1 MPKLTSNNTLTFKI
15 SIDQIIETGNVRTNY
30 DDEKIKELS
39 ESIFKYGLINP
50 ISVKPLPDSADGI
63 KQYELVAGH
72 RRLRAFR
79 LLCSQGQDYSQ
90 ITASV
95 VTKGSKN
102 VLQLVENVQRE
113 DLEPVDVETAIKALV
128 TAGMSQKEISEE
140 LSKSL
145 SWVHDR
151 LSGTEVRENANAQ
164 GIDTTGISTKAL
176 SQLMSIP
183 KEYLPDIIAKVKA
196 NGGTVKAATDAL
208 NEYRAQNNIK
218 GPQKTEKAESPK
230 EPKKSENHKEEDFLD
245 IPELN
250 ESKPILIDIENVISE
265 IQDYFKRQLEGEEGL
280 HRINTLNKIKDDLI
294 ALFEA
299 YQHN

>member
-1 MPKLTSNNTLTFKI
+1 MPKLTPQSALTFKI
-15 SIDQIIETGNVRTNY
+15 SLNQIKETGNIRTSYN
-30 DDEKIKELS
+30 DEKIQELAD
-39 ESIFKYGLINP
+39 SIFKYGLINP
-50 ISVKPLPDSADGI
+50 ISVKPLPEDENGI

-79 LLCSQGQDYSQ
+79 YLCSVGQDYSQ

-95 VTKGSKN
+95 IVKGSKN
-102 VLQLVENVQRE
+102 VLQLIENVQRE

-128 TAGMSQKEISEE
+128 TAGMSQKEIAEE

-151 LSGTEVRENANAQ
+151 LAGTEVRENAEAR
-164 GIDTTGISTKAL
+164 GIDTSGMTTKAL
-176 SQLMSIP
+176 SQLASVPGEQLSDVINQ
-183 KEYLPDIIAKVKA
+183 AKA

-208 NEYRAQNNIK
+208 NDFRTQNNIEQPK
-218 GPQKTEKAESPK
+218 NRKKEKPLEMPA
-230 EPKKSENHKEEDFLD
+230 F
-245 IPELN
+245 
-250 ESKPILIDIENVISE
+250 ESKPILIDIQNVISE
-265 IQDYFKRQLEGEEGL
+265 IQDYFKRQLDGEEGL
-280 HRINTLNKIKDDLI
+280 HRINTLNSIKNDLI

>member
-1 MPKLTSNNTLTFKI
+1 MPKLTPQSALTFKI
-15 SIDQIIETGNVRTNY
+15 SLDQIKETGNVRTSYN
-30 DDEKIKELS
+30 DEKIQELAD
-39 ESIFKYGLINP
+39 SIFKYGLINP
-50 ISVKPLPDSADGI
+50 ISVKPLPEDENGI

-79 LLCSQGQDYSQ
+79 YLCSVGQDYSQ

-95 VTKGSKN
+95 IVKGSKN
-102 VLQLVENVQRE
+102 VLQLIENVQRE

-128 TAGMSQKEISEE
+128 TAGMSQKEIAEE

-151 LSGTEVRENANAQ
+151 LAGTEVRENAEAR
-164 GIDTTGISTKAL
+164 GIDTSGMTTKAL
-176 SQLMSIP
+176 SQLASVPGEQLSDVINQ
-183 KEYLPDIIAKVKA
+183 AKA

-208 NEYRAQNNIK
+208 NDFRTQNNIEQPK
-218 GPQKTEKAESPK
+218 NRKKEKQLEMPA
-230 EPKKSENHKEEDFLD
+230 F
-245 IPELN
+245 
-250 ESKPILIDIENVISE
+250 ESKPILIDIQNVISE
-265 IQDYFKRQLEGEEGL
+265 IQDYFKRQLDGEEGL
-280 HRINTLNKIKDDLI
+280 HRINTLNSIKDDLI

>member
-1 MPKLTSNNTLTFKI
+1 MPKLTPQSTLTFKI
-15 SIDQIIETGNVRTNY
+15 SLDQIKETGNVRTSYN
-30 DDEKIKELS
+30 DEKIQELAD
-39 ESIFKYGLINP
+39 SIFKYGLINP
-50 ISVKPLPDSADGI
+50 ISVKPLPEDENGI

-79 LLCSQGQDYSQ
+79 YLCSIGQDYSQ

-95 VTKGSKN
+95 IVKGSKN
-102 VLQLVENVQRE
+102 VLQLIENVQRE

-128 TAGMSQKEISEE
+128 TAGMSQKEIAEE

-151 LSGTEVRENANAQ
+151 LAGTEVRENAEAR
-164 GIDTTGISTKAL
+164 GIDTSGMTTKAL
-176 SQLMSIP
+176 SQLASVPGEQLSDVINQ
-183 KEYLPDIIAKVKA
+183 AKA

-208 NEYRAQNNIK
+208 NDFRTQNNIEQPK
-218 GPQKTEKAESPK
+218 NRKREKPLEMPA
-230 EPKKSENHKEEDFLD
+230 F
-245 IPELN
+245 
-250 ESKPILIDIENVISE
+250 ESKPILIDIQNVISE
-265 IQDYFKRQLEGEEGL
+265 IQDYFKRQLDGEEGL
-280 HRINTLNKIKDDLI
+280 HRINTLNSIKDDLI

>member
-1 MPKLTSNNTLTFKI
+1 MPKLTPQSALTFKI
-15 SIDQIIETGNVRTNY
+15 SLDQIIETGNVRTSYN
-30 DDEKIKELS
+30 DEKIQELAD
-39 ESIFKYGLINP
+39 SIFKYGLINP
-50 ISVKPLPDSADGI
+50 ISVKPLPEDENGI

-79 LLCSQGQDYSQ
+79 YLCSVGQDYSQ

-95 VTKGSKN
+95 IVKGSKN
-102 VLQLVENVQRE
+102 VLQLIENVQRE
-113 DLEPVDVETAIKALV
+113 ELEPVDVETAIKALV
-128 TAGMSQKEISEE
+128 TAGMSQKEIAEE

-151 LSGTEVRENANAQ
+151 LAGTEVRENAEAR
-164 GIDTTGISTKAL
+164 GIDTSGMTTKAL
-176 SQLMSIP
+176 SQLASVPGEQLSDVINQ
-183 KEYLPDIIAKVKA
+183 AKA

-208 NEYRAQNNIK
+208 NDFRTQNNIEQPK
-218 GPQKTEKAESPK
+218 NRKKEKPLEMPA
-230 EPKKSENHKEEDFLD
+230 F
-245 IPELN
+245 
-250 ESKPILIDIENVISE
+250 ESKPILIDIQNVISE

-280 HRINTLNKIKDDLI
+280 HRINTLNKIKEDLI

>member
-1 MPKLTSNNTLTFKI
+1 MPKLTPQSALTFKI
-15 SIDQIIETGNVRTNY
+15 SLDQIKETGNVRTLYN
-30 DDEKIKELS
+30 DEKIQELAD
-39 ESIFKYGLINP
+39 SIFKYGLINP
-50 ISVKPLPDSADGI
+50 ISVKPLPEDENGI

-79 LLCSQGQDYSQ
+79 YLCSIGQDYSQ

-95 VTKGSKN
+95 IVKGSKN
-102 VLQLVENVQRE
+102 VLQLIENVQRE

-128 TAGMSQKEISEE
+128 TAGMSQKEIAEE

-151 LSGTEVRENANAQ
+151 LAGTEVRENAEAR
-164 GIDTTGISTKAL
+164 GIDTSGMTTKAL
-176 SQLMSIP
+176 SQLASVPGEQLSDVINQ
-183 KEYLPDIIAKVKA
+183 AKA

-208 NEYRAQNNIK
+208 NDFRTQNNIEQPK
-218 GPQKTEKAESPK
+218 NRKKEKPLEMPA
-230 EPKKSENHKEEDFLD
+230 F
-245 IPELN
+245 
-250 ESKPILIDIENVISE
+250 ESKPILIDIQNVISE

-299 YQHN
+299 YKHN

>member
-1 MPKLTSNNTLTFKI
+1 MPKLTPQSALTFKI
-15 SIDQIIETGNVRTNY
+15 SLEQIKETGNVRTSYN
-30 DDEKIKELS
+30 DEKIQELAD
-39 ESIFKYGLINP
+39 SIFKYGLINP
-50 ISVKPLPDSADGI
+50 ISVKPLPEDENGI

-79 LLCSQGQDYSQ
+79 YLCSIGQDYSQ

-95 VTKGSKN
+95 IVKGSKN
-102 VLQLVENVQRE
+102 VLQLIENVQRE

-128 TAGMSQKEISEE
+128 TAGMSQKEIAEE

-151 LSGTEVRENANAQ
+151 LAGTEVRENAEAR
-164 GIDTTGISTKAL
+164 GIDTSGMTTKAL
-176 SQLMSIP
+176 SQLASVPGEQLSDVINQ
-183 KEYLPDIIAKVKA
+183 AKA

-208 NEYRAQNNIK
+208 NDFRTQNNIEQPK
-218 GPQKTEKAESPK
+218 NRKKEKPLEMPA
-230 EPKKSENHKEEDFLD
+230 F
-245 IPELN
+245 
-250 ESKPILIDIENVISE
+250 ESKPILIDIQNVISE
-265 IQDYFKRQLEGEEGL
+265 IQDYFKRQLDGEEGL
-280 HRINTLNKIKDDLI
+280 HRINTLNSIKDDLI

>member
-1 MPKLTSNNTLTFKI
+1 MPKLTPQSALTFKI
-15 SIDQIIETGNVRTNY
+15 SLDQIKETGNVRTSYN
-30 DDEKIKELS
+30 DEKIQELAD
-39 ESIFKYGLINP
+39 SIFKYGLINP
-50 ISVKPLPDSADGI
+50 ISVKPLPEDENGI

-79 LLCSQGQDYSQ
+79 YLCSVGQDYSQ

-95 VTKGSKN
+95 IVKGSKN
-102 VLQLVENVQRE
+102 VLQLIENVQRE

-128 TAGMSQKEISEE
+128 TAGMSQKEIAEE

-151 LSGTEVRENANAQ
+151 LAGTEVRENAEAR
-164 GIDTTGISTKAL
+164 GIDTSGMTTKAL
-176 SQLMSIP
+176 SQLASVPGEQLSDVINQ
-183 KEYLPDIIAKVKA
+183 AKA

-208 NEYRAQNNIK
+208 NDFRTQNNIEQPK
-218 GPQKTEKAESPK
+218 NRKKEKSLEMPA
-230 EPKKSENHKEEDFLD
+230 F
-245 IPELN
+245 
-250 ESKPILIDIENVISE
+250 ESKPILIDIQNVISE
-265 IQDYFKRQLEGEEGL
+265 IQDYFKRQLDGEEGL
-280 HRINTLNKIKDDLI
+280 HRINTLNSIKDDLI

>member
-1 MPKLTSNNTLTFKI
+1 MPKLTPQSALTFKI
-15 SIDQIIETGNVRTNY
+15 SLDQIKETGNVRTSYN
-30 DDEKIKELS
+30 DEKIQELAD
-39 ESIFKYGLINP
+39 SIFKYGLINP
-50 ISVKPLPDSADGI
+50 ISVKPLPEDENGI

-79 LLCSQGQDYSQ
+79 YLCSIGQDYSQ

-95 VTKGSKN
+95 IVKGSKN
-102 VLQLVENVQRE
+102 VLQLIENVQRE

-128 TAGMSQKEISEE
+128 TAGMSQKEIAEE

-151 LSGTEVRENANAQ
+151 LSGTEVRENAEAR
-164 GIDTTGISTKAL
+164 GIDTSGMTTKAL
-176 SQLMSIP
+176 SQLASVPGEQLSDVINQ
-183 KEYLPDIIAKVKA
+183 AKA

-208 NEYRAQNNIK
+208 NDFRTQNNIEQPK
-218 GPQKTEKAESPK
+218 NRKKEKPLEMPA
-230 EPKKSENHKEEDFLD
+230 F
-245 IPELN
+245 EL
-250 ESKPILIDIENVISE
+250 KPILIDIQNVISE
-265 IQDYFKRQLEGEEGL
+265 IQDYFKRQLDGEEGL
-280 HRINTLNKIKDDLI
+280 HRINTLNSIKDDLI

>member
-1 MPKLTSNNTLTFKI
+1 MPKLTPQSALTFKI
-15 SIDQIIETGNVRTNY
+15 SLDQIKETGNVRTSYN
-30 DDEKIKELS
+30 DEKIQELAD
-39 ESIFKYGLINP
+39 SIFKYGLINP
-50 ISVKPLPDSADGI
+50 ISVKPLPEDENGI

-79 LLCSQGQDYSQ
+79 YLCSVGQDYSQ

-95 VTKGSKN
+95 IVKGSKN
-102 VLQLVENVQRE
+102 VLQLIENVQRE

-128 TAGMSQKEISEE
+128 TAGMSQKEIAEE

-151 LSGTEVRENANAQ
+151 LAGTEVRENAEAR
-164 GIDTTGISTKAL
+164 GIDTSGMTTKAL
-176 SQLMSIP
+176 SQLASVPGEQLSDVINQ
-183 KEYLPDIIAKVKA
+183 AKA

-208 NEYRAQNNIK
+208 NDFRTQNNIEQPK
-218 GPQKTEKAESPK
+218 NRKKEKPLEMPV
-230 EPKKSENHKEEDFLD
+230 F
-245 IPELN
+245 
-250 ESKPILIDIENVISE
+250 ESKPILIDIQNVISE
-265 IQDYFKRQLEGEEGL
+265 IQDYFKRQIDGEEGL
-280 HRINTLNKIKDDLI
+280 HRINTLNSIKDDLI

>member
-1 MPKLTSNNTLTFKI
+1 MPKLTPQSALTFKI
-15 SIDQIIETGNVRTNY
+15 SLDQIKETGNVRTSYN
-30 DDEKIKELS
+30 DEKIQELAD
-39 ESIFKYGLINP
+39 SIFKYGLINP
-50 ISVKPLPDSADGI
+50 ISVKPLPEDENGI

-79 LLCSQGQDYSQ
+79 YLCSVGQDYSQ

-95 VTKGSKN
+95 IVKGSKN
-102 VLQLVENVQRE
+102 VLQLIENVQRE

-128 TAGMSQKEISEE
+128 TAGMSQKEIAEE

-151 LSGTEVRENANAQ
+151 LSGTEVRENAEAR
-164 GIDTTGISTKAL
+164 GIDTSGMTTKAL
-176 SQLMSIP
+176 SQLASVPGEQLSDVINQ
-183 KEYLPDIIAKVKA
+183 AKA

-208 NEYRAQNNIK
+208 NDFRTQNNIEQPK
-218 GPQKTEKAESPK
+218 NRKKEKPLEMPV
-230 EPKKSENHKEEDFLD
+230 F
-245 IPELN
+245 
-250 ESKPILIDIENVISE
+250 ESKPILIDIQNVISE
-265 IQDYFKRQLEGEEGL
+265 IQDYFKRQIDGEEGL
-280 HRINTLNKIKDDLI
+280 HRINTLNSIKDDLI

>member
-1 MPKLTSNNTLTFKI
+1 MPKLTPQSALTFKI
-15 SIDQIIETGNVRTNY
+15 SLDQIKETGNVRTSYN
-30 DDEKIKELS
+30 DEKIQELAD
-39 ESIFKYGLINP
+39 SIFKYGLINP
-50 ISVKPLPDSADGI
+50 ISVKPLPEDENGI

-79 LLCSQGQDYSQ
+79 YLCSIGQDYSQ

-95 VTKGSKN
+95 IVKGSKN
-102 VLQLVENVQRE
+102 VLQLIENVQRE

-128 TAGMSQKEISEE
+128 TAGMSQKEIAEE

-151 LSGTEVRENANAQ
+151 LAGTEVRENAEAR
-164 GIDTTGISTKAL
+164 GIDTSGMTTKAL
-176 SQLMSIP
+176 SQLASVPGEQLSDVINQ
-183 KEYLPDIIAKVKA
+183 AKA

-208 NEYRAQNNIK
+208 NDFRTQNNIEQPK
-218 GPQKTEKAESPK
+218 NRKREKPLEMPAFK
-230 EPKKSENHKEEDFLD
+230 
-245 IPELN
+245 
-250 ESKPILIDIENVISE
+250 SKPILIDIQNVISE
-265 IQDYFKRQLEGEEGL
+265 IQDYFKRQLDGEEGL
-280 HRINTLNKIKDDLI
+280 HRINTLNSIKDDLI

>member
-1 MPKLTSNNTLTFKI
+1 MPKLTPQNALTFKI
-15 SIDQIIETGNVRTNY
+15 SLDQIKETGNVRTSYN
-30 DDEKIKELS
+30 DEKIQELAD
-39 ESIFKYGLINP
+39 SIFKYGLINP
-50 ISVKPLPDSADGI
+50 ISVKPLPEDENGI

-79 LLCSQGQDYSQ
+79 YLCSIGQDYSQ

-95 VTKGSKN
+95 IVKGSKN
-102 VLQLVENVQRE
+102 VLQLIENVQRE

-128 TAGMSQKEISEE
+128 TAGMSQKEIAEE

-151 LSGTEVRENANAQ
+151 LAGTGVRENAEAR
-164 GIDTTGISTKAL
+164 GIDTSGMTTKAL
-176 SQLMSIP
+176 SQLASVPGEQLSDVINQ
-183 KEYLPDIIAKVKA
+183 AKA

-208 NEYRAQNNIK
+208 NDFRTQNNIEQPK
-218 GPQKTEKAESPK
+218 NRKKEKSLEMPA
-230 EPKKSENHKEEDFLD
+230 F
-245 IPELN
+245 
-250 ESKPILIDIENVISE
+250 ESKPILIDIQNVISE
-265 IQDYFKRQLEGEEGL
+265 IQDYFKRQLDGEEGL
-280 HRINTLNKIKDDLI
+280 HRINTLNSIKDDLI

>member
-1 MPKLTSNNTLTFKI
+1 MPKLTPQSALTFKI
-15 SIDQIIETGNVRTNY
+15 SLDQIKETGNVRTSYN
-30 DDEKIKELS
+30 DEKIQELAD
-39 ESIFKYGLINP
+39 SIFKYGLINP
-50 ISVKPLPDSADGI
+50 ISVKPLPEDKNGI

-79 LLCSQGQDYSQ
+79 YLCSVGQDYSQ

-95 VTKGSKN
+95 IVKGSKN
-102 VLQLVENVQRE
+102 VLQLIENVQRE

-128 TAGMSQKEISEE
+128 TAGMSQKEIAEE

-151 LSGTEVRENANAQ
+151 LAGTEVRENAEAR
-164 GIDTTGISTKAL
+164 GIDTSGMTTKAL
-176 SQLMSIP
+176 SQLASVPGEQLSDVINQ
-183 KEYLPDIIAKVKA
+183 AKA

-208 NEYRAQNNIK
+208 NDFRTQNNIEQPK
-218 GPQKTEKAESPK
+218 NRKKEKPLEMPA
-230 EPKKSENHKEEDFLD
+230 F
-245 IPELN
+245 
-250 ESKPILIDIENVISE
+250 ESKPILIDIQNVISE
-265 IQDYFKRQLEGEEGL
+265 IQDYFKRQLDGEEGL
-280 HRINTLNKIKDDLI
+280 HRINTLNSIKDDLI

>member
-1 MPKLTSNNTLTFKI
+1 MPKLTPQSALTFKI
-15 SIDQIIETGNVRTNY
+15 SLDQIKETGNVRTSYN
-30 DDEKIKELS
+30 DEKIQELAD
-39 ESIFKYGLINP
+39 SIFKYGLINP
-50 ISVKPLPDSADGI
+50 ISVKPLPEDENGI

-79 LLCSQGQDYSQ
+79 YLCSIGQDYSQ

-95 VTKGSKN
+95 IVKGSKN
-102 VLQLVENVQRE
+102 VLQLIENVQRE

-183 KEYLPDIIAKVKA
+183 KEHLPDILAKVKA

-218 GPQKTEKAESPK
+218 GPQKTEKTESSK
-230 EPKKSENHKEEDFLD
+230 EPKKPENHKEEGFLD

>member
-50 ISVKPLPDSADGI
+50 ISVKPLPDSTDGI

-113 DLEPVDVETAIKALV
+113 DLEPVDVETAIKAMV

-151 LSGTEVRENANAQ
+151 LAGTEVRENAEAR
-164 GIDTTGISTKAL
+164 GIDTTGMTTKAL
-176 SQLMSIP
+176 SQLASVP
-183 KEYLPDIIAKVKA
+183 GEQLPNVIAQAQA

-208 NEYRAQNNIK
+208 NDFRIQNNI
-218 GPQKTEKAESPK
+218 EKPK
-230 EPKKSENHKEEDFLD
+230 NRKKEDYLD

>member
-1 MPKLTSNNTLTFKI
+1 MPKLTPQSALTFKI
-15 SIDQIIETGNVRTNY
+15 SLDQIKETGNVRTSYN
-30 DDEKIKELS
+30 DEKIQELAD
-39 ESIFKYGLINP
+39 SIFKYGLINP
-50 ISVKPLPDSADGI
+50 ISVKPLPENENGI

-79 LLCSQGQDYSQ
+79 YLCSVGQDYSQ

-95 VTKGSKN
+95 IVKGSKN
-102 VLQLVENVQRE
+102 VLQLIENVQRE

-128 TAGMSQKEISEE
+128 TAGMSQKEIAEE

-151 LSGTEVRENANAQ
+151 LAGTEVRENAEAR
-164 GIDTTGISTKAL
+164 GIDTSGMTTKAL
-176 SQLMSIP
+176 SQLASVPGEQLSDVINQ
-183 KEYLPDIIAKVKA
+183 AKA

-208 NEYRAQNNIK
+208 NDFRTQNNIEQPK
-218 GPQKTEKAESPK
+218 NRKKEKPLEMPVFK
-230 EPKKSENHKEEDFLD
+230 
-245 IPELN
+245 
-250 ESKPILIDIENVISE
+250 SKPILIDIQNVISE
-265 IQDYFKRQLEGEEGL
+265 IQDYFKRQLDGEEGL
-280 HRINTLNKIKDDLI
+280 HRINTLNSIKDDLI

>member
-1 MPKLTSNNTLTFKI
+1 MPKLTPQSALTFKI
-15 SIDQIIETGNVRTNY
+15 SLDQIKETGNVRTSYN
-30 DDEKIKELS
+30 DEKIQELAD
-39 ESIFKYGLINP
+39 SIFKYGLINP
-50 ISVKPLPDSADGI
+50 ISVKPLPEDENGI

-79 LLCSQGQDYSQ
+79 YLCSVGQDYSQ

-95 VTKGSKN
+95 IVKGSKN
-102 VLQLVENVQRE
+102 VLQLIENVQRE

-128 TAGMSQKEISEE
+128 TAGMSQKEIAEE

-151 LSGTEVRENANAQ
+151 LAGTEVRENAEAR
-164 GIDTTGISTKAL
+164 GIDTSGMTTKAL
-176 SQLMSIP
+176 SQLASVPGEQLSDVINQ
-183 KEYLPDIIAKVKA
+183 AKA

-208 NEYRAQNNIK
+208 NDFRTQNNIEQPK
-218 GPQKTEKAESPK
+218 NRKKEKPLEMPA
-230 EPKKSENHKEEDFLD
+230 F
-245 IPELN
+245 
-250 ESKPILIDIENVISE
+250 ESKPILIDIQNVISE
-265 IQDYFKRQLEGEEGL
+265 IQDYFKRQLDGEEGL
-280 HRINTLNKIKDDLI
+280 HRINTLNSIKDDLI

>member
-1 MPKLTSNNTLTFKI
+1 MPKLTPQSALTFKI
-15 SIDQIIETGNVRTNY
+15 SLDQIKETGNVRTSYN
-30 DDEKIKELS
+30 DEKIQELAD
-39 ESIFKYGLINP
+39 SIFKYGLINP
-50 ISVKPLPDSADGI
+50 ISVKPLPEDENGI

-79 LLCSQGQDYSQ
+79 YLCSIGQDYSQ

-95 VTKGSKN
+95 IVKGSKN
-102 VLQLVENVQRE
+102 VLQLIENVQRE

-128 TAGMSQKEISEE
+128 TAGMSQKEIAEE

-151 LSGTEVRENANAQ
+151 LAGTEVRENAEAR
-164 GIDTTGISTKAL
+164 GIDTSGMTTKAL
-176 SQLMSIP
+176 SQLASVPGEQLSDVINQ
-183 KEYLPDIIAKVKA
+183 AKA

-208 NEYRAQNNIK
+208 NDFRTQNNIEQPK
-218 GPQKTEKAESPK
+218 NRKKEKPLEMPA
-230 EPKKSENHKEEDFLD
+230 F
-245 IPELN
+245 
-250 ESKPILIDIENVISE
+250 ESKPILIDIQNVISE
-265 IQDYFKRQLEGEEGL
+265 IQDYFKRQLDGEEGL
-280 HRINTLNKIKDDLI
+280 HRINTLNSIKDDLI

>member
-1 MPKLTSNNTLTFKI
+1 MPKLKPQSALTFKI
-15 SIDQIIETGNVRTNY
+15 SLDQIKETGNIRTSYN
-30 DDEKIKELS
+30 DEKIQELAD
-39 ESIFKYGLINP
+39 SIFKYGLINP
-50 ISVKPLPDSADGI
+50 ISVKPLPEDENGI

-79 LLCSQGQDYSQ
+79 YLCSVGQDYSQ

-95 VTKGSKN
+95 IVKGSKN
-102 VLQLVENVQRE
+102 VLQLIENVQRE

-128 TAGMSQKEISEE
+128 TAGMSQKEIAEE

-151 LSGTEVRENANAQ
+151 LSGTEVRENAEAR
-164 GIDTTGISTKAL
+164 GIDTSGMTTKAL
-176 SQLMSIP
+176 SQLASVPGEQLSDVINQ
-183 KEYLPDIIAKVKA
+183 AKA

-208 NEYRAQNNIK
+208 NDFRTQNNIEQPK
-218 GPQKTEKAESPK
+218 NRKKEKPLEMPV
-230 EPKKSENHKEEDFLD
+230 F
-245 IPELN
+245 
-250 ESKPILIDIENVISE
+250 ESKPILIDIQNVISE
-265 IQDYFKRQLEGEEGL
+265 IQDYFKRQLDGEEGL
-280 HRINTLNKIKDDLI
+280 HRINTLNSIKDDLI

>member
-1 MPKLTSNNTLTFKI
+1 MPKLTPQSALTFKI
-15 SIDQIIETGNVRTNY
+15 SLDQIKETGNVRTSYN
-30 DDEKIKELS
+30 DEKIQELAD
-39 ESIFKYGLINP
+39 SIFKYGLINP
-50 ISVKPLPDSADGI
+50 ISVKPLPEDENGI

-79 LLCSQGQDYSQ
+79 YLCSVGQDYSQ

-95 VTKGSKN
+95 IVKGSKN
-102 VLQLVENVQRE
+102 VLQLIENVQRE

-128 TAGMSQKEISEE
+128 TAGMSQKEIAEE

-151 LSGTEVRENANAQ
+151 LAGTEVRENAEAR
-164 GIDTTGISTKAL
+164 GIDTSGMTTKAL
-176 SQLMSIP
+176 SQLASVPGEQLSDVINH
-183 KEYLPDIIAKVKA
+183 AKA

-208 NEYRAQNNIK
+208 NDFRTQNNIEQPK
-218 GPQKTEKAESPK
+218 NRKKEKPLEMPA
-230 EPKKSENHKEEDFLD
+230 F
-245 IPELN
+245 
-250 ESKPILIDIENVISE
+250 ESKPILIDIQNVISE
-265 IQDYFKRQLEGEEGL
+265 IQDYFKRQLDGEEGL
-280 HRINTLNKIKDDLI
+280 HRINTLNSIKDDLI

>member
-1 MPKLTSNNTLTFKI
+1 MPKLTPQSALTFKI
-15 SIDQIIETGNVRTNY
+15 SLDQIKETGNVRTSYN
-30 DDEKIKELS
+30 DEKIQELAD
-39 ESIFKYGLINP
+39 SIFKYGLINP
-50 ISVKPLPDSADGI
+50 ISVKPLPDDENGI

-79 LLCSQGQDYSQ
+79 YLCSIGQDYSQ

-95 VTKGSKN
+95 IVKGSKN
-102 VLQLVENVQRE
+102 VLQLIENVQRE

-128 TAGMSQKEISEE
+128 TAGMSQKEIAEE

-151 LSGTEVRENANAQ
+151 LAGTEVRENAEAR
-164 GIDTTGISTKAL
+164 GIDTSGMTTKAL
-176 SQLMSIP
+176 SQLASVPGEQLSDVINQ
-183 KEYLPDIIAKVKA
+183 AKA

-208 NEYRAQNNIK
+208 NDFRTQNNIEQPK
-218 GPQKTEKAESPK
+218 NRKKEKPLEMPA
-230 EPKKSENHKEEDFLD
+230 F
-245 IPELN
+245 
-250 ESKPILIDIENVISE
+250 ESKPILIDIQNVISE
-265 IQDYFKRQLEGEEGL
+265 IQDYFKRQLDGEEGL
-280 HRINTLNKIKDDLI
+280 HRINTLNSIKDDLI

>member
-95 VTKGSKN
+95 ITKGSKN

-151 LSGTEVRENANAQ
+151 LTGTEVRENANAQ

-183 KEYLPDIIAKVKA
+183 KEHLPDILAKVKA

-208 NEYRAQNNIK
+208 NEYRVQNNIK
-218 GPQKTEKAESPK
+218 GPQKTEKAESSK
-230 EPKKSENHKEEDFLD
+230 ETKKPENHKNEVILD